1 MNSTVTQRPPA
12 AHALDTARVSLALG
26 VVALLAIA
34 WLVAST
40 IFTEPTS
47 AAPWIALNAAGLGV
61 VLAPRLAG
69 AVDRREVLVVAGLAA
84 VILTVV
90 AALAFTLALAPLR
103 TDNVLAAIVGALL
116 ALGLCT
122 LLGAPASARTPA
134 ATATPASTRAPEP
147 SPRGT
152 FVSAAA
158 SVMPSTPTLM
168 PEAFAG
174 ESPLGEDALEIQC
187 APGVRIG
194 RYKLEQRI
202 AVGGMGEVW
211 RARHDTL
218 IRPAVLKLVKRRDNT
233 DAGAIDE
240 LMERFRREA
249 ITTANLTSP
258 HTVHLYD
265 FGVEGR
271 TFYIAMELLEAV
283 SIAALVERFGPLE
296 EARVAFLL
304 RQACHSLIEAHDHG
318 VVHRDIKPA
327 NILIARDGKIKIAD
341 FGIAKIDSSLLT
353 QAGTVMGTPT
363 YMPPEQFMGA
373 EVDRRADI
381 YSTGV
386 ILYQFLTGLRP
397 FTGGVI
403 SVMHQ
408 AINQEPTPPSHINP
422 NVPVEL
428 DEVVKKAM
436 AKKPEDRYQD
446 VAEFMAALKLA
457 ARALPSS
464 PGSAATR
471 PGPRPEFGPEGT
483 IRLADRTAEMEA
495 ARRNDIASW
504 QRISD
509 SLDIEDFQR
518 YLRDHPEGEFAEL
531 ARRRIASLTEAT
543 KQARLLKEARM
554 RAEKEAHIRKKAEQ
568 QAAAEKAQAE
578 ARARA
583 EAEAKR
589 RREAEEKE
597 RWALKLAEIRS
608 EAERARAEEAAKR
621 EGEQQ
626 ELSRQAR
633 AQELSASL
641 SRHPH
646 QFVEVVSRREAAV
659 EAERRMLKEQKK
671 KLEEEMRRK
680 QEAKQKLLSRKE
692 AMETRMTAAAEE
704 NQQQQAVLAE
714 RNRELEEARQ
724 RIEAAERRRKEA
736 EALAAQAQKR
746 TRRMIYAAALLSALL
761 LGGLLLLLR

>member
-47 AAPWIALNAAGLGV
+47 AAPWIVLNAAGLGV

-318 VVHRDIKPA
+318 VVHRDIKPD
-327 NILIARDGKIKIAD
+327 NLLITRAGRDPDFLKVID
-341 FGIAKIDSSLLT
+341 FGLVKELAGARKRGSTGRSGRAVQLT
-353 QAGTVMGTPT
+353 AFGARPGTPG
-363 YMPPEQFMGA
+363 YMAPEQASGA
-373 EVDRRADI
+373 GVDERTDI
-381 YSTGV
+381 YALACV
-386 ILYQFLTGLRP
+386 AYFALTGQPVFEGTQDAQLM
-397 FTGGVI
+397 FAHMQV
-403 SVMHQ
+403 
-408 AINQEPTPPSHINP
+408 EPEPPSARLGRPLHAGLEAVVMRCLAKNP
-422 NVPVEL
+422 AERPETMIEL
-428 DEVVKKAM
+428 DRAL
-436 AKKPEDRYQD
+436 
-446 VAEFMAALKLA
+446 AALSFD
-457 ARALPSS
+457 P
-464 PGSAATR
+464 PWT
-471 PGPRPEFGPEGT
+471 
-483 IRLADRTAEMEA
+483 
-495 ARRNDIASW
+495 
-504 QRISD
+504 Q
-509 SLDIEDFQR
+509 
-518 YLRDHPEGEFAEL
+518 
-531 ARRRIASLTEAT
+531 
-543 KQARLLKEARM
+543 
-554 RAEKEAHIRKKAEQ
+554 
-568 QAAAEKAQAE
+568 
-578 ARARA
+578 
-583 EAEAKR
+583 
-589 RREAEEKE
+589 
-597 RWALKLAEIRS
+597 
-608 EAERARAEEAAKR
+608 ERARQWWDEDKSKLR
-621 EGEQQ
+621 V
-626 ELSRQAR
+626 R
-633 AQELSASL
+633 ADDLTSTV
-641 SRHPH
+641 H
-646 QFVEVVSRREAAV
+646 
-659 EAERRMLKEQKK
+659 
-671 KLEEEMRRK
+671 
-680 QEAKQKLLSRKE
+680 
-692 AMETRMTAAAEE
+692 
-704 NQQQQAVLAE
+704 
-714 RNRELEEARQ
+714 
-724 RIEAAERRRKEA
+724 
-736 EALAAQAQKR
+736 
-746 TRRMIYAAALLSALL
+746 
-761 LGGLLLLLR
+761 